1 MAQILN
7 TWKSEKGKLEYYDI
21 DDKKLIAKNGDYAAY
36 SQWNGSVI
44 YTYKNIAINNL
55 TVYDKNHLDRL
66 AKEERPG
73 FPASSKQ
80 LIKNKIHTPLNHD
93 FFHFKISEVG

>member
-44 YTYKNIAINNL
+44 YTYKNNIAVNNL
-55 TVYDKNHLDRL
+55 TGYDKAHLNRL
-66 AKEERPG
+66 ANGERPDG
-73 FPASSKQ
+73 KYSPRHFVFDRAMESKQ
-80 LIKNKIHTPLNHD
+80 KGLALL
-93 FFHFKISEVG
+93 